1 MKRSPKWKG
10 RSCTNQEYV
19 IQAEGTVDARGQ
31 RWEWTGLSDKEASV
45 VRKLSEDKKVC
56 NEVTEMGRAQSLKA
70 LQ

>member
-10 RSCTNQEYV
+10 RSYTNQGYV
-19 IQAEGTVDARGQ
+19 ILAEGTADARGQ
-31 RWEWTGLSDKEASV
+31 RREWTGLSDNEASV
-45 VRKLSEDKKVC
+45 VGKLSEDKKVS